1 MKQSDPRLYLY
12 KYNNSYAHQLT
23 ASYKP
28 QEMVPMR
35 KVTLG
40 KVQKKTKYTLPA
52 KLCKE
57 YFLFIKLVTG
67 SDHYQ

>member
-12 KYNNSYAHQLT
+12 EYNNSYAHQLT

-28 QEMVPMR
+28 QVMVPVR

-52 KLCKE
+52 KLCRV
-57 YFLFIKLVTG
+57 LFVYKVGHRL
-67 SDHYQ
+67 